1 MGALDR
7 VFVFAAGRR
16 FLQLV
21 VSDAGL
27 AHERVARKSSALGIL
42 QLRARSRL
50 DVSVGQLVDR
60 WVWQFRSAVVLAE
73 ALPERGEGRQVPS
86 RSVAMRRPVRHVAT
100 ARETSHKGRLGELP
114 RSPSPPN
121 SLHRGL
127 LTILPLPGAE
137 QPTVEEPTA

>member
-27 AHERVARKSSALGIL
+27 VHERVARKSSALGIL
-42 QLRARSRL
+42 QLRARSRI
-50 DVSVGQLVDR
+50 DVSVVQLVDR

-86 RSVAMRRPVRHVAT
+86 RSGDMHRPLRHVAT
-100 ARETSHKGRLGELP
+100 PRETSHKGPAQRTPAL
-114 RSPSPPN
+114 PSPPN

-127 LTILPLPGAE
+127 LTILPPGAE